1 MQCHVISR
9 LSKLSL
15 QSTSI
20 RQQTLEIALDC
31 LKIRVSSNVL
41 LLDVDVGDRSLAV
54 DLLQCGLDGRSI
66 IDLIKLDGVVVCAEL
81 SQKSLCGLA
90 VRAV

>member
-66 IDLIKLDGVVVCAEL
+66 IYHIHNQLLFTFQVAKVGYIPT
-81 SQKSLCGLA
+81 
-90 VRAV
+90 